1 MRTTH
6 VLTLR
11 EAAEQTGLTL
21 DTILKLA
28 NTHGDVVATANDTTR
43 VDPWALNAALT
54 DEGFKQAA

>member
-1 MRTTH
+1 MRNTH

-21 DTILKLA
+21 DTILKIA
-28 NTHGDVVATANDTTR
+28 NTHYDVVATANDLTR

>member
-1 MRTTH
+1 MRNTH

-21 DTILKLA
+21 GTILKIA
-28 NTHGDVVATANDTTR
+28 NTHDDVVATANDMTR